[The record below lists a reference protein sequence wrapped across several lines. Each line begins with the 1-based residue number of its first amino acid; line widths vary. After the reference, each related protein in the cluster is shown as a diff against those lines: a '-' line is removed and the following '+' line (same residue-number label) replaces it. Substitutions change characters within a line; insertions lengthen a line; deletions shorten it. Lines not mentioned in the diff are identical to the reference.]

1 MAFTARRRAVAGP
14 GSRRSEVEA
23 ESLKALVLD
32 AVRDIKGRSVVALD
46 VSAQT
51 DVTDHMVIVS
61 GSSGRHV
68 NAIVDRVLE
77 AVKDRG
83 VQPLGVEGR
92 EAGDWVLLDLAD
104 VVVHVMREESRAF
117 YDLEGLWG
125 AGDADATAMSPSP
138 LDVAVGP

>member
-1 MAFTARRRAVAGP
+1 MA
-14 GSRRSEVEA
+14 
-23 ESLKALVLD
+23 
-32 AVRDIKGRSVVALD
+32 AVRDIKGRRVVALD

-68 NAIVDRVLE
+68 RAIVDHVLE
-77 AVKDRG
+77 AVKSRG

-92 EAGDWVLLDLAD
+92 EPGDWVLLDLAD

-117 YDLEGLWG
+117 YDLEGLWE
-125 AGDADATAMSPSP
+125 AGDVDAAAMLPSP
-138 LDVAVGP
+138 RDVAVGP